1 MSFTNLVDSFCSL
14 VLGMFS
20 NIKYIYDNITEK
32 QWLVDEIML
41 EAEKDDL
48 WNDPRMSNL
57 VIQQEFQFIY
67 AYTYYMMKHQI
78 EPVVNGDDYSG
89 L

>member
-14 VLGMFS
+14 ILGLYS
-20 NIKYIYDNITEK
+20 NIKFLYTHESECRALI
-32 QWLVDEIML
+32 DEFISD
-41 EAEKDDL
+41 AEHDDL
-48 WNDPRMSNL
+48 FNQQRMRSLNIKNKYRL
-57 VIQQEFQFIY
+57 VY
-67 AYTYYMMKHQI
+67 AYLHYLMKRNI